1 VGGKF
6 VWVGVFLSLLVAS
19 GFAQEMG
26 RLRGTVKNAKGEP
39 IALEVVTATHL
50 ATGKVMRALTQ
61 KDGTYLFPSLTPG
74 IWRLEVN
81 VRDYFRAKR
90 DGVLIVAGKEAVVD
104 FVLYPLVQIPT
115 DRPLGHAG
123 PSPLTA
129 PTPEQD
135 FAPIPDRWRLG
146 FPDIRRYFDRP
157 GEIPYLRGHP
167 KNPYR
172 QNVLKGDYPL
182 FGQDY
187 FVNLTLASEM
197 LMDARRLPTP
207 SAVSGARA
215 GNIPFFG
222 KGEQAAYSQTLR
234 FGFDLYKGNPAYRPR
249 DWFFRAVPVVN
260 FNYVATRENNV
271 VDVDVRRGQTRF
283 DTHFSVDDLF
293 VEKRLMRLSP
303 YYDFASLRAGVQGF
317 NADFR
322 GFLFVDNEPGV
333 RLFGNDKANR
343 YQFNLALFPML
354 EKDTNS
360 GLNRLFR
367 TRRQTVALLNLY
379 RQDFLRNGFD
389 SAFTIAHNRDRP
401 AIVYDD
407 NGFLVR
413 PTPIG
418 FVVPVQGIPRP
429 QSLRVWY
436 LGWAGNGHIDR
447 WNISH
452 ALYWV
457 MGKDDFNP
465 IAGKRIDVNAYLLA
479 AEVSYDRDWRRYR
492 ASFVFASGD
501 GDPTDN
507 DGHGFDT
514 IVDNP
519 NFVGGPFSFWV
530 SQGLRLAGTS
540 VGLVHPFSFLPNLRS
555 SKLQGHANFVNPG
568 LLLFNLGMDIDY
580 TPRTRF
586 FVNANYYRFHRVQ
599 PLELVLFQ
607 APIRHDIGYEVNFG
621 VRYRPQLN
629 DNIVFVGGIA
639 AFFPGGGFRDIYERR
654 KVLFSLFGGFTLAY

>member
-1 VGGKF
+1 
-6 VWVGVFLSLLVAS
+6 
-19 GFAQEMG
+19 
-26 RLRGTVKNAKGEP
+26 
-39 IALEVVTATHL
+39 
-50 ATGKVMRALTQ
+50 
-61 KDGTYLFPSLTPG
+61 
-74 IWRLEVN
+74 
-81 VRDYFRAKR
+81 
-90 DGVLIVAGKEAVVD
+90 
-104 FVLYPLVQIPT
+104 
-115 DRPLGHAG
+115 
-123 PSPLTA
+123 
-129 PTPEQD
+129 
-135 FAPIPDRWRLG
+135 
-146 FPDIRRYFDRP
+146 
-157 GEIPYLRGHP
+157 
-167 KNPYR
+167 
-172 QNVLKGDYPL
+172 
-182 FGQDY
+182 
-187 FVNLTLASEM
+187 
-197 LMDARRLPTP
+197 MDARRLPTP

-222 KGEQAAYSQTLR
+222 KGEQVAYSQTLR

-322 GFLFVDNEPGV
+322 GFLFVDNEPGI

-343 YQFNLALFPML
+343 YQFNLAFFPML

-452 ALYWV
+452 AIYWAT
-457 MGKDDFNP
+457 GKDDFNP
-465 IAGKRIDVNAYLLA
+465 IAGKRIDVNAFLVA

-501 GDPTDN
+501 GDPTDD
-507 DGHGFDT
+507 DGRGFDT
-514 IVDNP
+514 IVDIP
-519 NFVGGPFSFWV
+519 TSSADRSVSGLAKGCAWRARVSVWFTPSVSCPTCAAASCKGMPTSSTQGCCSSTWAWTLTTRPAPAFSSTPTTTASIASSRWSWCSFKRP
-530 SQGLRLAGTS
+530 SATTS
-540 VGLVHPFSFLPNLRS
+540 VTRS
-555 SKLQGHANFVNPG
+555 TSVSA
-568 LLLFNLGMDIDY
+568 I
-580 TPRTRF
+580 
-586 FVNANYYRFHRVQ
+586 A
-599 PLELVLFQ
+599 
-607 APIRHDIGYEVNFG
+607 
-621 VRYRPQLN
+621 LN
-629 DNIVFVGGIA
+629 
-639 AFFPGGGFRDIYERR
+639 
-654 KVLFSLFGGFTLAY
+654 